1 MVYKIS
7 GKEIIEAKKQRVKNI
22 ITLLKKEYP
31 QAKCS
36 LDFRNPLQLLIS
48 TILSAQCTDKRVN
61 LVTPTLCKR
70 FKTAVDFAQVP
81 QKELEKFIRSTGFFR
96 NKARSIKACC
106 RMIIDKYNGRVPKN
120 MQELLTLNGIG
131 RKTANVVLGAAYG
144 IASGIAVDT
153 HVTRLAGRLKLSPAK
168 NQDKIERDLMEIV
181 PKSDWI
187 IFTHLLIAHG
197 RKVCQAR
204 KPRCAECVI
213 NSYCPASTV

>member
-7 GKEIIEAKKQRVKNI
+7 GREIVKDKKQRVKNS

-36 LDFRNPLQLLIS
+36 LNFRNPLQLLIS

-61 LVTPTLCKR
+61 LVTPNLFKR
-70 FKTAVDFAQVP
+70 FKTASDFASAS

-106 RMIIDKYNGRVPKN
+106 RVIIEKYNGRVPES

-168 NQDKIERDLMEIV
+168 NQNKIERDLMEIV
-181 PKSDWI
+181 PKRDWI

-197 RKVCQAR
+197 RKICQAR
-204 KPRCAECVI
+204 KPKCAECVI
-213 NSYCPASTV
+213 NPFCPSSTV